1 MFSGP
6 VLADDDPT
14 YRNAKIPMRFW
25 KVAVMVNADR
35 RRLSATGY
43 LLDQT
48 GMGTSFDFVFGD
60 FGTSQVPLARL
71 EALTGL
77 DWSALRPFDPLD
89 AAGEPTPLGDL
100 AQIQL

>member
-1 MFSGP
+1 
-6 VLADDDPT
+6 
-14 YRNAKIPMRFW
+14 MRFW